1 MEAAARFRHLPK
13 SFWADVRTIGEAVG
27 YTLPRQNMV
36 RSPTIEDIR
45 KAYDKLGIGTTHL
58 VQRNR
63 PTARGRTLVDYLEH
77 RASVLN
83 EYVAPRLMDVD
94 RARAEFE
101 RLRSAL
107 NPSCPLPLNKQRGD
121 KRAPAYLTGIVNMLV
136 EAHSF
141 GQPCDYDPR
150 RLTTVT
156 ANGAPLRTFARR
168 VDGAFPSTVD
178 PIAVWEI
185 KEYYYTTTFGSRV
198 ADGVYETLLDGME
211 IEELAMN
218 EGINL
223 LHYLMVDSY
232 FTWWQ
237 CGRSYL
243 CRLVDML
250 HMGYVDEV
258 LFGYEVIERL
268 PSIVES
274 WHNRL

>member
-141 GQPCDYDPR
+141 GQPCDYDRGGSRPS
-150 RLTTVT
+150 
-156 ANGAPLRTFARR
+156 PPMARR
-168 VDGAFPSTVD
+168 CVRSLVALTVRFHRPSTQS
-178 PIAVWEI
+178 PFG
-185 KEYYYTTTFGSRV
+185 KSRSTTTRPHSAAGS
-198 ADGVYETLLDGME
+198 LME
-211 IEELAMN
+211 YTRHCSTA
-218 EGINL
+218 
-223 LHYLMVDSY
+223 
-232 FTWWQ
+232 W
-237 CGRSYL
+237 RSKNW
-243 CRLVDML
+243 
-250 HMGYVDEV
+250 
-258 LFGYEVIERL
+258 
-268 PSIVES
+268 P
-274 WHNRL
+274 